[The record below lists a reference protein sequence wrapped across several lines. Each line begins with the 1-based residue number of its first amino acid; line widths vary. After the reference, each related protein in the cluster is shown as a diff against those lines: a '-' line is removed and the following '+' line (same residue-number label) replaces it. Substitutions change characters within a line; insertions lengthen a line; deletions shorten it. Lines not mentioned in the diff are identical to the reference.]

1 VTRMAKGRILIA
13 DPIHEDAIGKLKA
26 AGLDVVVRADISA
39 ADLLKTVGDI
49 DALVVRGRTKVTRE
63 VITAGRRLRVIAR
76 SGVGL
81 DNVDLGAAQERN
93 IQVINS
99 PEGPSV
105 SVAELVFGLAL
116 GILRKIALGDEGM
129 RQGKWLKKESMGAE
143 LRGRTLGIVG
153 FGLIGEEVAKRAA
166 AFGMKI
172 LGFDV
177 LPDRVK
183 VMKSM
188 GVEYRPLPDVI
199 AAADILTVHVPLN
212 PKTKGLI
219 GAAEIAK
226 MRQGAL
232 VINAARGGIVDE
244 KALYDGLTSGRLGGA
259 GLDVFTDEPPHTN
272 PVLSKLVMLPNV
284 VSTPHIGAQTE
295 EAERQNS
302 AIIADKLL
310 KLFR

>member
-1 VTRMAKGRILIA
+1 MAKGRILIA

-26 AGLDVVVRADISA
+26 AGLDVVVRADISPV
-39 ADLLKTVGDI
+39 DLLKAVGDI

-81 DNVDLGAAQERN
+81 DNVDLGAAQERS

-116 GILRKIALGDEGM
+116 SILRKIAFGDEGM

-166 AFGMKI
+166 AFSMKI

-183 VMKSM
+183 VMKSL

-199 AAADILTVHVPLN
+199 ATADILTVHVPLN

-219 GAAEIAK
+219 GATEITK

-232 VINAARGGIVDE
+232 VINTARGGIVDE

-272 PVLSKLVMLPNV
+272 PLLSKLVGLPNV

>member
-1 VTRMAKGRILIA
+1 MAKARILIA
-13 DPIHEDAIGKLKA
+13 DPIHEDAIAKLKA
-26 AGLDVVVRADISA
+26 AGFDVVVRSDISA
-39 ADLLKTVGDI
+39 ADLLKAVSEF

-63 VITAGRRLRVIAR
+63 AITAGRKLRVIAR

-81 DNVDLGAAQERN
+81 DNVDLPAAEERK

-116 GILRKIALGDEGM
+116 SILRKIALGDEGM
-129 RQGKWLKKESMGAE
+129 RQGKWLKKESMGVE
-143 LRGRTLGIVG
+143 LHGRSLGIVG

-166 AFGMKI
+166 AFGMKS

-183 VMKSM
+183 AMKSL
-188 GVEYRPLPDVI
+188 GVEYKTLPDLI

-219 GAAEIAK
+219 GAAEIAR
-226 MRQGAL
+226 MRQGAV
-232 VINAARGGIVDE
+232 VINTARGGIVDE

-259 GLDVFTDEPPHTN
+259 GLDVFTEEPPHTN
-272 PVLSKLVMLPNV
+272 PLLSKLVTLPNV

-295 EAERQNS
+295 EAEARNS
-302 AIIADKLL
+302 AIIAEKLL
-310 KLFR
+310 KLLR

>member
-1 VTRMAKGRILIA
+1 MAKARILIA
-13 DPIHEDAIGKLKA
+13 DPIHEDAIAKLKA
-26 AGLDVVVRADISA
+26 AGFDVVVRADITP
-39 ADLLKTVGDI
+39 ADLLKAVGEF

-81 DNVDLGAAQERN
+81 DNVDLGAAQERK

-116 GILRKIALGDEGM
+116 GILRKIAFGDEGI
-129 RQGKWLKKESMGAE
+129 RQGKWLKKESMGVE

-166 AFGMKI
+166 AFGMKV

-183 VMKSM
+183 AMKSL
-188 GVEYRPLPDVI
+188 GVEYRALPDVI
-199 AAADILTVHVPLN
+199 AGADIVTVHVPLT
-212 PKTKGLI
+212 PKTTGLI
-219 GAAEIAK
+219 GTAEIAK
-226 MRQGAL
+226 MRQGAV
-232 VINAARGGIVDE
+232 VINTARGGIVDE

-259 GLDVFTDEPPHTN
+259 GLDVFTEEPPQTN
-272 PVLSKLVMLPNV
+272 PTLSKLIMLPNV

-295 EAERQNS
+295 EAEARNS

-310 KLFR
+310 KLLR